1 MKEGK
6 RKEKKEREEEEEERN
21 TSATYWINKM
31 HLRYG
36 LFKLWCR
43 SYLFQL
49 NIHMSE
55 WLSHVKTHLIQL
67 FPEQGVENCS
77 KVIKTKFFTLLS
89 PSYKNI

>member
-1 MKEGK
+1 
-6 RKEKKEREEEEEERN
+6 
-21 TSATYWINKM
+21 M

-49 NIHMSE
+49 DIHMSE

-67 FPEQGVENCS
+67 FPEQDVENCS